1 MKESKINKNQ
11 FPLWLVFLLAAS
23 CGLIAA
29 NLYYAQ
35 PLAGSIGAS
44 LSMSKSMTGL
54 IVTMTQLGYVFG
66 LLFIVPLSDMTENRL
81 LTGLGLL
88 AAACGLL
95 ICALTHQT
103 GLFLAAACLTGFG
116 SVSAQILVPYS
127 ASLVPVKQ
135 QGRMVGNVMS
145 GLLLGIM
152 AARPLSSLIAQF
164 TSWRSVFFLSAGI
177 MVVIAVLLMHLL
189 PSRSPQKN
197 QSYLSLIASLL
208 PLFIHTPVLRRRAL
222 YQACLFCSFSLFWTV
237 APMWLEEHYHLTQ
250 TGIALFSLAGVGGA
264 AVSPAAGKLADRGF
278 TNPLTIL
285 ALITASG
292 TFLLTH
298 AVLSPTR
305 ISLMIFLAA
314 AIVLDMAVSGNLVL
328 SQKAIYELG
337 DQTRGRMNG
346 IFMAVFFTGGALGSF
361 LGGWAYAHASWRGA
375 TQIGMIMPLFALL
388 YFLTDNRYNHNYK
401 KEIINEQII

>member
-1 MKESKINKNQ
+1 MKESKMSKNQ
-11 FPLWLVFLLAAS
+11 SPLWLVFLLAAS

-35 PLAGSIGAS
+35 PLAGLIGNS
-44 LSMSKSMTGL
+44 LSMPRSMTGL
-54 IVTMTQLGYVFG
+54 IVTMTQLGYVIG
-66 LLFIVPLSDMTENRL
+66 LLFIVPLSDMAENRL
-81 LTGLGLL
+81 LTGLGLMT
-88 AAACGLL
+88 AACGLL
-95 ICALTHQT
+95 ISALTHHA
-103 GLFLAAACLTGFG
+103 GLFLFAACLTGFG

-127 ASLVPVKQ
+127 ASLVPGKE

-152 AARPLSSLIAQF
+152 AARPLSSLLAQF
-164 TSWRSVFFLSAGI
+164 TGWRSVFLLSAGI
-177 MVVIAVLLMHLL
+177 MAVIAAFLVYLL
-189 PSRSPQKN
+189 PPRSPRKN
-197 QSYLSLIASLL
+197 QSYPSLIASLF
-208 PLFIHTPVLRRRAL
+208 PLFIHTPVLKRRAV

-264 AVSPAAGKLADRGF
+264 AVSPVAGKLADKGY
-278 TNPLTIL
+278 TKPLTLL
-285 ALITASG
+285 AFFTASAA
-292 TFLLTH
+292 FLLTH
-298 AVLSPTR
+298 GILSPTR
-305 ISLMIFLAA
+305 ISLMVFLAA
-314 AIVLDMAVSGNLVL
+314 ALLLDMAVSGNLVL

-361 LGGWAYAHASWRGA
+361 LGGWAYAYASWFGA
-375 TQIGMIMPLFALL
+375 SLIGMAMPLIALL
-388 YFLTDNRYNHNYK
+388 YFLTDNGYNHNYK

>member
-44 LSMSKSMTGL
+44 LSMPKSMTGL

-95 ICALTHQT
+95 ICALTHQA

-164 TSWRSVFFLSAGI
+164 TGWRSVFFLSAGI

-278 TNPLTIL
+278 TNSLTIL

-292 TFLLTH
+292 AFLLTH
-298 AVLSPTR
+298 VILSPTR

-314 AIVLDMAVSGNLVL
+314 AIILDMAVSGNLVL

-346 IFMAVFFTGGALGSF
+346 IFMAVFFSGGALGSF
-361 LGGWAYAHASWRGA
+361 LGGWAYAHASWLGA
-375 TQIGMIMPLFALL
+375 SQIGTVMPLIALL
-388 YFLTDNRYNHNYK
+388 YFLTVNRYNHNYK
-401 KEIINEQII
+401 KEIINEKII